1 MAELADAPDL
11 GSGGATRGGSSPPFR
26 TSHLGPIL
34 QGRSGVGPLLL
45 VRFAGSCQPACRLG
59 VRNHQGAS

>member
-1 MAELADAPDL
+1 
-11 GSGGATRGGSSPPFR
+11 
-26 TSHLGPIL
+26 L